1 MSAADSKNKLINSL
15 FRTIA
20 PIVVFILLIAV
31 ISDLHANWDGFKIK
45 EVEAARFLSSP
56 LPGSTIDTAWRNINS
71 DVNVS
76 GKIYQFGNTTDTDG
90 LIFMRNNIK
99 IGSIG
104 TSTDNRVS
112 FYTGNNTNPDL
123 TIRSGARTSTQKYEV
138 EAGQNNNNP
147 TFGNIIDT
155 LNKTY
160 YWDLSS
166 DYGLRILN
174 RSNQLFGYLS
184 SSGSGFG
191 LKSTNTADRVT
202 VNNTGTYLQGQT
214 FVWGEQTAGGYPNNY
229 GGRAWLNFGSW
240 NNISLPDAADGAL
253 YRFNNQAEI
262 MVDDNLYL
270 RDYNTNTTPIQFNT
284 DAAAVSVV
292 GGEGSFRLNNNIG
305 NTYSMI
311 IGTNGTY
318 GSNAYTGDLLI
329 GRGVPGAFSE
339 TLRLD
344 SIGRSYFANR
354 IFPSEWIQFN
364 NHTGLYS
371 PINGAHLYPNN
382 GSYGSWRIAGSRNGW
397 YGLEFD
403 TAAGQVS
410 LMMGH
415 SSQGWC
421 GQDVGIHNNTYGWMF
436 RVNCKTL
443 YVDNYVDN
451 NDNNFN
457 LDPNGT
463 SRVYQMNTSFI
474 NDKVNDS
481 WFPYYNGANYFRG
494 TTYAFG
500 HIWYDESN
508 TGYYLDPNGTSR
520 FNNLVMD
527 TLSASWL
534 KGGNVTVGGNNNG
547 SDRQCAGCADSITG
561 MPNLWLVAGHSSQ
574 GNGGFGDGI
583 NGQIVF
589 RDANCP
595 GPAGDGYG
603 NCQVGYDV
611 AELYQSTEQLEPG
624 DIVSSSDQRSHVQA
638 ANQSDA
644 RSTIG
649 VISTRPA
656 ILIDGSGFIT
666 GLVPTVDN
674 VNASAN
680 LDQKQKDAWMQLAL
694 NGKDKYPVALAG
706 RVPVKVIYT
715 NSDITFGDKITV
727 SKFKGIGQKAQTSS
741 VSVGTVLSEFKKDNS
756 GNIVGYQ
763 CQTADSIES
772 IQWPDI
778 STIDDW
784 SGIEKSCFK
793 LPDGTFVGKVMVF
806 VNTSTFDPEVY
817 MTSTQGYTLEQSIQN
832 GQSLYSVKDQNNNL
846 VSRIMSLAELIVG
859 KIRAGVIETKQLI
872 VDGVDVMKKLNEL
885 NQKVDNQ
892 EKELNELK
900 QRLQQ
905 LEQQ

>member
-1 MSAADSKNKLINSL
+1 
-15 FRTIA
+15 
-20 PIVVFILLIAV
+20 
-31 ISDLHANWDGFKIK
+31 
-45 EVEAARFLSSP
+45 
-56 LPGSTIDTAWRNINS
+56 
-71 DVNVS
+71 
-76 GKIYQFGNTTDTDG
+76 
-90 LIFMRNNIK
+90 
-99 IGSIG
+99 
-104 TSTDNRVS
+104 
-112 FYTGNNTNPDL
+112 
-123 TIRSGARTSTQKYEV
+123 
-138 EAGQNNNNP
+138 
-147 TFGNIIDT
+147 
-155 LNKTY
+155 
-160 YWDLSS
+160 
-166 DYGLRILN
+166 
-174 RSNQLFGYLS
+174 
-184 SSGSGFG
+184 
-191 LKSTNTADRVT
+191 
-202 VNNTGTYLQGQT
+202 
-214 FVWGEQTAGGYPNNY
+214 
-229 GGRAWLNFGSW
+229 
-240 NNISLPDAADGAL
+240 
-253 YRFNNQAEI
+253 
-262 MVDDNLYL
+262 
-270 RDYNTNTTPIQFNT
+270 
-284 DAAAVSVV
+284 
-292 GGEGSFRLNNNIG
+292 
-305 NTYSMI
+305 
-311 IGTNGTY
+311 
-318 GSNAYTGDLLI
+318 
-329 GRGVPGAFSE
+329 
-339 TLRLD
+339 
-344 SIGRSYFANR
+344 
-354 IFPSEWIQFN
+354 
-364 NHTGLYS
+364 
-371 PINGAHLYPNN
+371 
-382 GSYGSWRIAGSRNGW
+382 
-397 YGLEFD
+397 
-403 TAAGQVS
+403 
-410 LMMGH
+410 
-415 SSQGWC
+415 
-421 GQDVGIHNNTYGWMF
+421 
-436 RVNCKTL
+436 
-443 YVDNYVDN
+443 
-451 NDNNFN
+451 
-457 LDPNGT
+457 
-463 SRVYQMNTSFI
+463 
-474 NDKVNDS
+474 
-481 WFPYYNGANYFRG
+481 
-494 TTYAFG
+494 
-500 HIWYDESN
+500 
-508 TGYYLDPNGTSR
+508 
-520 FNNLVMD
+520 MD

-561 MPNLWLVAGHSSQ
+561 MPNLWLVAGSS
-574 GNGGFGDGI
+574 GMPNGGWGDGI
-583 NGQIVF
+583 YGQIAF

-603 NCQVGYDV
+603 HCQVGYDV
-611 AELYQSTEQLEPG
+611 AELYQSTEHLEPG

-666 GLVPTVDN
+666 GLVPTVDK

-741 VSVGTVLSEFKKDNS
+741 VSVGTVLSEFKKDSS

-772 IQWPDI
+772 IKWPDI

-832 GQSLYSVKDQNNNL
+832 GQSLYSVKDQNNNV
-846 VSRIMSLAELIVG
+846 VSRIMSLAELVVG